1 MHVACEQ
8 YGRTPVLTRRAVV
21 GLGLAGMWAFAS
33 GSLGSAFADE
43 GGTSDLLPLPAAEP
57 DLNDQ
62 FGVDLNI
69 NIDTIDEYLGR
80 PDVAYRDMRMI
91 FDPAHWEDLGEDPY
105 ASTVLEG
112 FTMVPF
118 PYLAT
123 MPPIPVDGFY
133 EGETLFDA
141 EWSEDGD
148 LLSVRSNYKESM
160 QMLNDLF
167 PRDKAIFLVCGG
179 AGYASFTRQ
188 LLLYLG
194 WDPQKVYT
202 VGGMWYYEGDRAVD
216 IIEYGRTGEDDMYAL
231 WRADYTLIDFT
242 LLRPE
247 SVRRKDQRKA
257 AAHE

>member
-1 MHVACEQ
+1 M
-8 YGRTPVLTRRAVV
+8 LTRREVV
-21 GLGLAGMWAFAS
+21 ALGMGLAGMWALASNPLNFAR
-33 GSLGSAFADE
+33 ADE
-43 GGTSDLLPLPAAEP
+43 GGADGLVPLPPAEP
-57 DLNDQ
+57 NPDDQ
-62 FGVDLNI
+62 FGVDLAI
-69 NIDTIDEYLGR
+69 NMDTIDGYLGR

-112 FTMVPF
+112 FRMVPF
-118 PYLAT
+118 PYLVT
-123 MPPIPVDGFY
+123 LPPLPVDGCY
-133 EGETLFDA
+133 EDETLFDA
-141 EWSEDGD
+141 EWSEEGE
-148 LLSVRSNYKESM
+148 LLSVSSNYKESM
-160 QMLNDLF
+160 QVLNDLF
-167 PRDKAIFLVCGG
+167 PRDKAVFLVCGG

-202 VGGMWYYEGDRAVD
+202 VGGMWDYRGDRTVD
-216 IIEYGRTGEDDMYAL
+216 IIEYGRTEEDDMYAL

-257 AAHE
+257 AGDE